1 MYNRDNV
8 KRDGMYYAVFCNNA
22 AVAVCRPFLPSTKI
36 TKPIATLKPAKQQES
51 PCYVSACKRHPVR
64 QTVSVFRAFV
74 FYDSSAPLKVHHQ
87 RYYIY
92 WCYFLWTINVNRKG
106 MLIFSAVTCLPV
118 PHTRWI
124 RSQTSSSQLSGKPLV
139 HSQTEN

>member
-22 AVAVCRPFLPSTKI
+22 AVAVCRPFLPSTKV

-64 QTVSVFRAFV
+64 QTVSVFRASV

-92 WCYFLWTINVNRKG
+92 
-106 MLIFSAVTCLPV
+106 
-118 PHTRWI
+118 
-124 RSQTSSSQLSGKPLV
+124 
-139 HSQTEN
+139 